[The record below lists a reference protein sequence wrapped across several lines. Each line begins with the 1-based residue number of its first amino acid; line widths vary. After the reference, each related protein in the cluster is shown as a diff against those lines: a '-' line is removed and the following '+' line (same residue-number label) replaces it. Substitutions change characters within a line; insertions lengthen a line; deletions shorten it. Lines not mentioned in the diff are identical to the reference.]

1 MTTAVQP
8 RAEVTDENRAPKGLL
23 PLCLSEAA
31 ERFS

>member
-1 MTTAVQP
+1 MSLTSNRV
-8 RAEVTDENRAPKGLL
+8 EVIAENRARKGLL